1 MKENNTAKKE
11 FRGTP
16 FFCLII
22 GLFLSVRRIPLAI
35 TGIQEAVSYGGISVM
50 LVINI
55 LCSILGLVN
64 IILFVVLLVKKHREK
79 DDAYGNT
86 VHEG

>member
-1 MKENNTAKKE
+1 MKVNHKAKKE

-22 GLFLSVRRIPLAI
+22 GLLLSVRRIPPAI
-35 TGIQEAVSYGGISVM
+35 TGIQEAVAHGGISAM

-55 LCSILGLVN
+55 VCSILGLVN

-79 DDAYGNT
+79 DDVYGNT

>member
-1 MKENNTAKKE
+1 MKEKNTEKKE

-22 GLFLSVRRIPLAI
+22 GLILSVRRLPLAI
-35 TGIQEAVSYGGISVM
+35 TGIQEAISHGGISAM

-55 LCSILGLVN
+55 VCSILGLVN
-64 IILFVVLLVKKHREK
+64 IILLVVLLIKKHR
-79 DDAYGNT
+79 
-86 VHEG
+86 